1 MNTRQQGNR
10 LENTVSAFLAQR
22 GYFCYPSRGSRGI
35 DIIALHDTESHL
47 GLEVGTTHKRAAS
60 AFEKMLAC
68 PRPAGMV
75 CLVVRKTKR
84 KNRVVLRWHV
94 AGIQTGFLDFDE
106 ALAAAREA

>member
-1 MNTRQQGNR
+1 MSTRQAGNANENR
-10 LENTVSAFLAQR
+10 VIDFLEAR

-35 DIIALHDTESHL
+35 DIIALHDIASHL

-60 AFEKMLAC
+60 AFAKMLAS

-84 KNRVVLRWHV
+84 KNRIVLKWHV
-94 AGIQTGFLDFDE
+94 HGVQLGFVDFDE
-106 ALAAAREA
+106 ALQRAKE